1 MSCSLCLHCTSIV
14 HFDKKVIVEVKTWQE
29 LCFVL
34 TVAVSY
40 SQGKCLQAKVVI
52 IFYFQF
58 FRNLTNLL
66 HSAANAMNMNPWR
79 R

>member
-14 HFDKKVIVEVKTWQE
+14 HFDKKVIVEVKTGQDLW
-29 LCFVL
+29 FVL

-52 IFYFQF
+52 ISV
-58 FRNLTNLL
+58 L
-66 HSAANAMNMNPWR
+66 P
-79 R
+79 